1 MRGNRAMNHL
11 FAVGL
16 LIAGGLGGA
25 GLLPATEEFQARLL
39 GQASHPGGQATK
51 FIISIDGYTTE
62 EEVYELAK
70 IFSASGY
77 EAFMTAF
84 QAMTKGFVRPI
95 GGRGI
100 KVTIHAAHSL
110 PTEKG
115 RKILLFTQR
124 QSWDVEAQQRTD
136 QRFTFMVFELNLDKK
151 DKGEGKIYE
160 QAKIRLS
167 GQGMI
172 EMESYNT
179 APLQLWG
186 VSLRK

>member
-1 MRGNRAMNHL
+1 MRAFDLKPFL
-11 FAVGL
+11 FVCIMLAT
-16 LIAGGLGGA
+16 LGFA
-25 GLLPATEEFQARLL
+25 ALQPATEEFQARLL
-39 GQASHPGGQATK
+39 GRDIHPGMRATK
-51 FIISIDGYTTE
+51 FIITIDGYTTP

-70 IFSASGY
+70 TLSENGY
-77 EAFMTAF
+77 EPFMAAFRALS
-84 QAMTKGFVRPI
+84 KGYIRPI

-100 KVTIHAAHSL
+100 KVNIHAAHSL

-115 RKILLFTQR
+115 RKIMLFTQR
-124 QSWDVEAQQRTD
+124 QSWDPEAQQRTD

-151 DKGEGKIYE
+151 GKGDGKIYE
-160 QAKIRLS
+160 QANIRLT

-186 VSLRK
+186 VTPRK